1 MFGRALGGYR
11 VNAFYTYNTGQPF
24 TPFQS
29 AFSQSPNINS
39 ADPKTYL
46 SNCDSA
52 FNSYFD
58 SGYDVCRPI
67 LANPKAPIGS
77 VGINTG
83 HGYMDYVIPGKTISR
98 NDVHW
103 LYDNQYEAAALNNP
117 YPGVG
122 RNTLRG
128 QNWSSLDASIY
139 KDVRLTER
147 LTLQLQITAW
157 NALNHA
163 YYATPDAYLDDVL
176 KSPVSGFLNHY
187 YSGGAT
193 ATYAANGAIV
203 PAPGNRNLQLGGE
216 IRF

>member
-1 MFGRALGGYR
+1 
-11 VNAFYTYNTGQPF
+11 
-24 TPFQS
+24 
-29 AFSQSPNINS
+29 
-39 ADPKTYL
+39 
-46 SNCDSA
+46 
-52 FNSYFD
+52 
-58 SGYDVCRPI
+58 
-67 LANPKAPIGS
+67 
-77 VGINTG
+77 
-83 HGYMDYVIPGKTISR
+83 
-98 NDVHW
+98 

-157 NALNHA
+157 NDLNHA